1 MSKLAVAFFSAGIV
15 AAAMIMMSDMP
26 CADDIEHSVHKL
38 KRLSKINF
46 KKYKGLIVVLFFTKR
61 GHIMNK
67 VILAKNIIIFSICA
81 ILLYYVFTLFQIG
94 NLLCYIFNLFFPL
107 MIALFFHFLLDP
119 IINYFSSERLQR
131 KIVVVH
137 IYLSLTLLFIIGCY
151 FVAPYIL
158 NQCLRFYNQ
167 FCQGN
172 LKLNPIFSTII
183 QFLEQYQVI
192 DYLMNILNGWTQ
204 SVLYWVTNILLAMG
218 ISFYLSYDNLHLIE
232 KLIIYLPFDKQGICM
247 QTLKKLKL
255 ITYQFMKSMVL
266 DFGFFFFM
274 CLIPFFFIDESL
286 AVWIALFLAITNLI
300 PYIGPY
306 IGGIP
311 VVIYEYFINPE
322 LGYAAFMSVIVLQY
336 LESSYLQPYLFS
348 KCIKLHPLLYL
359 LP

>member
-1 MSKLAVAFFSAGIV
+1 
-15 AAAMIMMSDMP
+15 
-26 CADDIEHSVHKL
+26 
-38 KRLSKINF
+38 
-46 KKYKGLIVVLFFTKR
+46 
-61 GHIMNK
+61 
-67 VILAKNIIIFSICA
+67 
-81 ILLYYVFTLFQIG
+81 
-94 NLLCYIFNLFFPL
+94 

-322 LGYAAFMSVIVLQY
+322 
-336 LESSYLQPYLFS
+336 
-348 KCIKLHPLLYL
+348 
-359 LP
+359 